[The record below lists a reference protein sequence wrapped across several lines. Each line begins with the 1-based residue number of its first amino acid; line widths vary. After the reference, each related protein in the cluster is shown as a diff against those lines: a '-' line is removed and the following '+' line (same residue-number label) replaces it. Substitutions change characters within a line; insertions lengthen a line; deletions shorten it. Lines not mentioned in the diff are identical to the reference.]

1 MIVILGP
8 TACGKTS
15 LAAYTAAKL
24 NTGIISADSR
34 QVYRGMDIGT
44 GKDLA
49 DYTLDGKE
57 IPVSLIDVA
66 EPSEEFNLHS
76 YLKMFKDVY
85 SDYRRLN
92 KEPVLCGGTG
102 LYIEA
107 VIGGYNLVDVPENP
121 ELRKQYDRMEL
132 QELVALLQSFGP
144 LHATTDSLDRQRTYR
159 ALEVAEY
166 RKSQGL
172 SERINPYPHRAIFG
186 IHFEREIVRNRITD
200 RLKERLNNGMIEEV
214 NYLLDMGVTKKRL
227 LQFGL
232 EYKFITQY
240 LSSEIQYDE
249 MFNKLN
255 IAIHQFSKR
264 QMTWFR
270 KMERSGYQ
278 IHWIDGE
285 LSTEEKFNEIQKTLN
300 KTS

>member
-15 LAAYTAAKL
+15 LAVYTAAQL

-44 GKDLA
+44 GKDLTE
-49 DYTLDGKE
+49 YTLDGNE

-66 EPSEEFNLHS
+66 EPAEEFNLHS
-76 YLKMFKDVY
+76 YLKIFKEVY
-85 SDYRRLN
+85 ADYQRLG
-92 KEPVLCGGTG
+92 KDPVLCGGTG

-107 VIGGYNLVDVPENP
+107 VIGGYNLVDVPENA

-132 QELVALLQSFGP
+132 QELVALLQSYGP

-159 ALEVAEY
+159 ALEVAEF

-172 SERINPYPHRAIFG
+172 SERVNPYPHQAIFG
-186 IHFEREIVRNRITD
+186 IHYERETVRQRITA
-200 RLKERLNNGMIEEV
+200 RLKERLNNGMIDEV
-214 NYLLDMGVTKKRL
+214 NYLLDMGVSKKRL
-227 LQFGL
+227 LAFGL

-285 LSTEEKFNEIQKTLN
+285 LTVEEKFKKIQKTLN
-300 KTS
+300 KK

>member
-15 LAAYTAAKL
+15 LAAYTAYRW

-44 GKDLA
+44 GKDLG
-49 DYTLDGKE
+49 DYIIEGHE
-57 IPVSLIDVA
+57 IPVSLVDVA
-66 EPSEEFNLHS
+66 DPAEEFNLYA
-76 YLKMFKDVY
+76 YLKHFREAWTQYEQLGKD
-85 SDYRRLN
+85 
-92 KEPVLCGGTG
+92 PVMCGGTG

-121 ELRKQYDRMEL
+121 VLRKQFDRMSLPEL
-132 QELVALLQSFGP
+132 ISTLQSYGP
-144 LHATTDSLDRQRTYR
+144 LHATTDTQDRERTYR

-172 SERINPYPHRAIFG
+172 SERTVPYPCKAIFG
-186 IHFEREIVRNRITD
+186 IHYEREIVRQRITA

-214 NYLLDMGVTKKRL
+214 NSLLDQGVTKKRL
-227 LQFGL
+227 LAFGL
-232 EYKFITQY
+232 EYKYITLY

-278 IHWIDGE
+278 IHWIDGN
-285 LSTEEKFNEIQKTLN
+285 LSLEEKFNKIQKTLN
-300 KTS
+300 KI

>member
-15 LAAYTAAKL
+15 LAAYAAHQLK
-24 NTGIISADSR
+24 TGIISADSR

-44 GKDLA
+44 GKDLDA
-49 DYTLDGKE
+49 YTVDGH
-57 IPVSLIDVA
+57 PVPVALVDVA
-66 EPSEEFNLHS
+66 DPQEEYNLHA
-76 YLKMFKDVY
+76 YLKHFREAWNGYAVQGK
-85 SDYRRLN
+85 R
-92 KEPVLCGGTG
+92 PVLCGGTG

-121 ELRKQYDRMEL
+121 VLRKQYDRMSL
-132 QELVALLQSFGP
+132 QELVSVLQSYGP
-144 LHATTDSLDRQRTYR
+144 LHATTDTEDRERTYR

-172 SERINPYPHRAIFG
+172 SERTVPFPYKAIFG
-186 IHFEREIVRNRITD
+186 IHFERDIVRQRITE
-200 RLKERLNNGMIEEV
+200 RLRERLNNGMIEEV
-214 NYLLDMGVTKKRL
+214 NTLLDQGVTKKRL
-227 LQFGL
+227 LAFGL
-232 EYKFITQY
+232 EYKYITLY

-270 KMERSGYQ
+270 KMERSGYP
-278 IHWIDGE
+278 IHWIDGN
-285 LSTEEKFNEIQKTLN
+285 LSLEEKFNKIQETLN
-300 KTS
+300 KNT